1 MIRLPS
7 ISSIYTNQWIN
18 GLVDS
23 YKCPMFVHFL
33 HSNCQLTG
41 PMPPPMHLL
50 AVHEDTWHGAGP
62 GDAQKNVLHLVELAF
77 HNYGSHITAPPP
89 KKLAFTMAFTMEF
102 ILPHL
107 LQKKMEQWSDFKQ
120 LFHC

>member
-1 MIRLPS
+1 MSHVCSFPPFQLPIDRPDAS
-7 ISSIYTNQWIN
+7 TNA
-18 GLVDS
+18 
-23 YKCPMFVHFL
+23 
-33 HSNCQLTG
+33 
-41 PMPPPMHLL
+41 L

-89 KKLAFTMAFTMEF
+89 KKLAFTMAFTMAV